1 MLVLLPFLGW
11 WAAVVMAILLVLVYI
26 DPDGYIWLCRKTAR
40 LWPRRRQFDSER
52 WSLILLAICFVL
64 TLGISWVGAF
74 ADGDIHGTADAIFA
88 GIEATFAHLEGDS
101 GDFRDYAANIGNC
114 ALWAS
119 YILSAAIPF
128 LTVLTA
134 LQLLWRYLP
143 HHVPIFAETWYIFSE
158 LQPNSIRM
166 ARSIHENLEASGE
179 TGVFIFLRSPRGKQ
193 EADTLAELKD
203 IRYHL
208 YPKTERELLR
218 LRHRR
223 SRTLRFFFL
232 TENTDENFNRM
243 SDFLDAVRER
253 SLFRPGR
260 ANSEDFNRQ
269 ELYLLSETESA
280 SMLIDHLRRK
290 LYDNGQRLDVFA
302 DTELRLLDRF
312 RATSYDLLRR
322 QPLQSL
328 ARDDALR
335 ILVLGF
341 GKIGR
346 EFFRAACHMGVIH
359 NCRTTFTLCDLDIQ
373 TKQARF
379 LPQCP
384 ELDQSVDFQFRTLDA
399 DTHELDNLVQTMDY
413 HFILVALGDDERNI
427 RVASRLKQ
435 HYRRRRFESLI
446 PGGAANY
453 QPQIAVNVE
462 DSIKHAYTEQLWK
475 TEETGESVD
484 LPLHV
489 FGGLDQ
495 TFTTEVLMPRN
506 YWKAARWIH
515 EVLLENGSDRN
526 RLWSEYE
533 RRSSFACAAHAACYP
548 PELCARKPDALR
560 DTEHRR
566 WMAYVRSEGMI
577 YARRELMDAYFAPIG
592 WRHVDILGKLSPCLT
607 PAPQELRELWEHLN
621 DLPGN
626 KYQGKKSFLQ
636 RDELLIRNAAN
647 IQSILKTGVCP
658 STTNPPTP

>member
-1 MLVLLPFLGW
+1 MLVLFQFLGC
-11 WAAVVMAILLVLVYI
+11 WAAVILAIILTLVYN
-26 DPDGYIWLCRKTAR
+26 DPDGYRWLCRKTSR
-40 LWPRRRQFDSER
+40 LWPRRRQIDFER
-52 WSLILLAICFVL
+52 WSLILLALCFGL
-64 TLGISWVGAF
+64 TLVISWVGAF
-74 ADGDIHGTADAIFA
+74 ADDEILGTADAIFS
-88 GIEATFAHLEGDS
+88 GIQATFAHLEGDS
-101 GDFRDYAANIGNC
+101 GDFRAFAGNISKA

-143 HHVPIFAETWYIFSE
+143 HHIPIFSETWYIFSE
-158 LQPNSIRM
+158 LDPNSIRM
-166 ARSIHENLEASGE
+166 ARSIHQNMEESGE

-193 EADTLAELKD
+193 EADTLAEIKD

-253 SLFRPGR
+253 KLFRPGKKD
-260 ANSEDFNRQ
+260 SDDFNRQ

-290 LYDNGQRLDVFA
+290 LYDSGQRLDVFKG
-302 DTELRLLDRF
+302 TELRLLDRF

-322 QPLQSL
+322 QPLHTF
-328 ARDDALR
+328 ARDGALR

-373 TKQARF
+373 AKQSRF
-379 LPQCP
+379 LTQCP
-384 ELDQSVDFQFRTLDA
+384 ELDQSVYFQFRTLDA
-399 DTHELDNLVQTMDY
+399 DTHELDNLVQTVDY

-427 RVASRLKQ
+427 RVASRLKE
-435 HYRRRRFESLI
+435 HYRRRHFESLI
-446 PGGAANY
+446 PGGAADH

-462 DSIKHAYTEQLWK
+462 DSIKHAYTEQLWN
-475 TEETGESVD
+475 TGKVWD
-484 LPLHV
+484 RPLHV

-495 TFTTEVLMPRN
+495 TFTAEVLMPQN
-506 YWKAARWIH
+506 YWNAAGWIH
-515 EVLLENGSDRN
+515 KVLLENGSDKN

-533 RRSSFACAAHAACYP
+533 RRSSFACAAHAACYAP
-548 PELCARKPDALR
+548 DVCAREPDALR

-577 YARRELMDAYFAPIG
+577 YARRELMDAYYGPIG
-592 WRHVDILGKLSPCLT
+592 RRHVDTLGKLTPCLT
-607 PAPQELRELWEHLN
+607 PSAQELQDLWDHLTGI
-621 DLPGN
+621 PAS
-626 KYQGKKSFLQ
+626 KYLGKKSFLQ

-647 IQSILKTGVCP
+647 IQSIIKTGVYP
-658 STTNPPTP
+658 STTNQPTP